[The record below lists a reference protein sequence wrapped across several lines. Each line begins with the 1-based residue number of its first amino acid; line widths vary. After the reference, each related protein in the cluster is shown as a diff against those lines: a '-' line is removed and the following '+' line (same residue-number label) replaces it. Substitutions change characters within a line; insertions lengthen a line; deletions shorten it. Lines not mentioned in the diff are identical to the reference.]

1 MLDFLPDT
9 MAGGAGSLG
18 RGWTIAWEDEDV
30 SGRSLLLSLTDALRQ
45 AAAKSTSASPGG
57 GLREHTPF
65 QPERMSGYCA
75 SS

>member
-9 MAGGAGSLG
+9 MAGGAGSLA

-30 SGRSLLLSLTDALRQ
+30 SGRSLLLSMTDALRKTG
-45 AAAKSTSASPGG
+45 ASSTIAKPRGG
-57 GLREHTPF
+57 RLAQSSF

>member
-1 MLDFLPDT
+1 
-9 MAGGAGSLG
+9 MAGGNGSLA

-30 SGRSLLLSLTDALRQ
+30 SGRSLLLSLTDAVRKSG
-45 AAAKSTSASPGG
+45 ASSTSARPGG
-57 GLREHTPF
+57 GRLAQSAF